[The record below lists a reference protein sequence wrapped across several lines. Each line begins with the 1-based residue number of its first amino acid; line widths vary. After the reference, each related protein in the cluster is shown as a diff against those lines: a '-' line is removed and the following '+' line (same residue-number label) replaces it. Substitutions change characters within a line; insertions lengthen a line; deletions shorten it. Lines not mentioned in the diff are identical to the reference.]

1 MTFKEDQNYLS
12 ATDQEKKWF
21 DHFFETRDPKAAT
34 YAAYRVTTDES
45 ASAYAKQVMSR
56 VHMATLITDYVV
68 TKPALPTIDD
78 LKRLYIEISKD
89 KNATVRDRLTALNSY
104 ERLCG
109 FVVKGKPVTPPQ
121 DDDFSEI
128 SD

>member
-21 DHFFETRDPKAAT
+21 DHFFESRDRLAAT
-34 YAAYRVTTDES
+34 YAAYKVSNDES
-45 ASAYAKQVMSR
+45 AAAYSGQIMKRMHIAALIKD
-56 VHMATLITDYVV
+56 HMVPV
-68 TKPALPTIDD
+68 EPLPTIDD

-109 FVVKGKPVTPPQ
+109 FVVKGKPVLPPQ
-121 DDDFSEI
+121 EDDFSEI